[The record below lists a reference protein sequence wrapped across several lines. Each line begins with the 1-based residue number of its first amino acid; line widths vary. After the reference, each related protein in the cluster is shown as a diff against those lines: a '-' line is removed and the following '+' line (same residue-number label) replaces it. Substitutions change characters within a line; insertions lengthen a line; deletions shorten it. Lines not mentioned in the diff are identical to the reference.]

1 MGNNVKAYI
10 VTREPS
16 KWPGDVKVLYVP
28 FVDEDVLYL
37 FDEKRGFIEIRG
49 RDKIAEFIV
58 RLRNER

>member
-1 MGNNVKAYI
+1 VGNNVKAYI

-16 KWPGDVKVLYVP
+16 KWPGGVKVLYVP
-28 FVDEDVLYL
+28 FIDEDVLYL

>member
-1 MGNNVKAYI
+1 M
-10 VTREPS
+10 TREPS
-16 KWPGDVKVLYVP
+16 KWSGDVKVLYVP
-28 FVDEDVLYL
+28 FIDEDVLYL